1 MCGCA
6 SCNFLYLK
14 EFRVVIFVGIKHGFQ
29 DIGSCSLSDVHVR
42 RCDGRLR
49 FEIRSA
55 AAIKEGG
62 INNLHS
68 YEKKLFV

>member
-1 MCGCA
+1 MNVA
-6 SCNFLYLK
+6 LVL
-14 EFRVVIFVGIKHGFQ
+14 VGTGVKHGLQ
-29 DIGSCSLSDVHVR
+29 DIGARSLDEVHAR
-42 RCDGRLR
+42 RRDGRLK

>member
-1 MCGCA
+1 MHYYCSCGMWYGHH
-6 SCNFLYLK
+6 SLG
-14 EFRVVIFVGIKHGFQ
+14 VKHGFQ
-29 DIGSCSLSDVHVR
+29 DIGACSLSNVHER
-42 RCDGRLR
+42 RIDGRLK